1 MEKCF
6 AGSDSGANTQT
17 LSLVGNIVE
26 AVVMVD
32 YLAYRVANGGVPIV
46 FDAPG
51 AAEFFDVKGDR
62 CEQFA
67 SFLKLKNG
75 HVDEALIDAF
85 CRQRKVRDGDRSMV
99 PDIITHDGALRE
111 FYEVKP
117 ASSSGRAAGR
127 QKIRNFCELNA
138 GHGMPYCADP
148 DPLNPVAVPRG
159 NSYNPNYRKVFWRG
173 QYHSIPAQVSLRFE
187 RDSDSLVLYRFC
199 VEVTPDVVN
208 ETVLVLLVK
217 AAIVALILTRGAA
230 IGVLAP
236 AAAGYLL
243 FMRSPLL
250 GSVGHNGAN
259 GIADAKYAQ
268 RLLNQ
273 WRAPRGLPLLA
284 VDGVVGSNTT
294 TAISDFQRAE
304 TPAWVDGLIEPGRNT
319 IKQME
324 TLYLTS
330 VNEGFDASVIDDDE
344 RREWLDD
351 LNYAASLLAPGNQ
364 DPPPAPGEVELVPVE
379 PNSVVLSELQQIL
392 DLLHDADFGPGQ

>member
-1 MEKCF
+1 MEQCF

-17 LSLVGNIVE
+17 LSIVGNIVE
-26 AVVMVD
+26 VVVMID
-32 YLAYRVANGGVPIV
+32 YLGHRVANGGIPIV

-51 AAEFFDVKGDR
+51 ATDFFDVKGDR

-67 SFLKLKNG
+67 RFLKLKNA
-75 HVDEALIDAF
+75 HVDEAVIDAF

-99 PDIITHDGALRE
+99 PDIITHEGALRE

-138 GHGMPYCADP
+138 GHGMPYCFDP
-148 DPLNPVAVPRG
+148 GREPTAVPRG
-159 NSYNPNYRKVFWRG
+159 NSYNLNYRKVFWRG
-173 QYHSIPAQVSLRFE
+173 QYASIPAQVSLRVE
-187 RDSDSLVLYRFC
+187 RASDSLVLYRFC

-208 ETVLVLLVK
+208 QAVLVFLLK

-243 FMRSPLL
+243 LMHSPLVS
-250 GSVGHNGAN
+250 SVGSNGVNAY
-259 GIADAKYAQ
+259 ADTKYVQ

-273 WRAPRGLPLLA
+273 WRAPRGLALLA

-304 TPAWVDGLIEPGRNT
+304 TPAWVDGLVEPGRST
-319 IKQME
+319 IRRME
-324 TLYLTS
+324 TLLLNS
-330 VNEGFDASVIDDDE
+330 LNEGFDASAIDDVE
-344 RREWLDD
+344 RREYLDD
-351 LNYAASLLAPGNQ
+351 TGYAIPLLTPGNQ
-364 DPPPAPGEVELVPVE
+364 DPPPAPGEMPELPID
-379 PNSVVLSELQQIL
+379 PNAVVLTELQQIL
-392 DLLHDADFGPGQ
+392 DSLHDGDFGPNQ